1 MHTDGNGAEQRNAKP
16 GDLSPGKEV
25 PPPMGVYSC
34 PFVVNEIIRQ
44 FLCALCAL
52 SWRNQLRLLGKC

>member
-16 GDLSPGKEV
+16 ADLSPGKEV
-25 PPPMGVYSC
+25 PPPNFQTGSKG
-34 PFVVNEIIRQ
+34 FFQR

-52 SWRNQLRLLGKC
+52 SRQNQLRLLGKC